1 MIKSV
6 SRCRNGAGEQTG
18 GLTVTD
24 QEVIECLATEF
35 CSKHYQVPRGRIE
48 KAFQI
53 ARGELGNGLHAYAA
67 TQSVLVR
74 MFLDDSEPIW
84 KISKETEKSMRK
96 IIAGE

>member
-48 KAFQI
+48 KAFQL
-53 ARGELGNGLHAYAA
+53 AKQELGDSMNAYVA
-67 TQSVLVR
+67 TQTLLVN
-74 MFLDDSEPIW
+74 MFRANSEPIW
-84 KISKETEKSMRK
+84 KISKQTETVMRK
-96 IIAGE
+96 ILSQ

>member
-1 MIKSV
+1 M
-6 SRCRNGAGEQTG
+6 
-18 GLTVTD
+18 TD
-24 QEVIECLATEF
+24 QEIVGCLITEF
-35 CSKHYQVPRGRIE
+35 CSKQYYQVPRERIE

-74 MFLDDSEPIW
+74 MFRDDSKPIW

>member
-1 MIKSV
+1 M
-6 SRCRNGAGEQTG
+6 
-18 GLTVTD
+18 TD

-35 CSKHYQVPRGRIE
+35 SRYYRISPGRI
-48 KAFQI
+48 KKSFQL
-53 ARGELGNGLHAYAA
+53 AKQELGDSMNAYAA

-74 MFLDDSEPIW
+74 MFRDDSKPIW

>member
-1 MIKSV
+1 M
-6 SRCRNGAGEQTG
+6 
-18 GLTVTD
+18 TD

-35 CSKHYQVPRGRIE
+35 CSKHYQVPRERIE

-53 ARGELGNGLHAYAA
+53 ARRELGDGLQAYAA

-74 MFLDDSEPIW
+74 MFRDDSRPIW

-96 IIAGE
+96 IISGK